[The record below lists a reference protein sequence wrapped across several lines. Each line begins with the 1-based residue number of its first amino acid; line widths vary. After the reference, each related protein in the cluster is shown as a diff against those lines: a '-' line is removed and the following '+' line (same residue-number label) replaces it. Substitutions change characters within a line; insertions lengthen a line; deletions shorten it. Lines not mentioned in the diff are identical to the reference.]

1 MRVLVTGGTG
11 FVGRALGAELAA
23 QGAAVTLADVRTD
36 GPELPFPASVHRVDL
51 SSWAETMRV
60 VKQSRPD
67 VIFHTAALLS
77 AAAEDVPL
85 AAYHAN
91 SAGTFH
97 VLEAAVLFDVPKVV
111 FLSSIASY
119 GPGVADIVDEDIAQ
133 RPVTVYGISKV
144 AGELLGE
151 YYARR
156 FGVDFRAGRY
166 PSIIGPGRGGG
177 GASAYSSAMI
187 EEPARGRPFAVPVP
201 PATVMPLLYIDDA
214 VRSLVDL
221 AAAPASQLS
230 RRTYGIGGFSPRA
243 DELAAAVHAEVPGSC
258 LDFAPDAETTAIVDS
273 WPRVL
278 SGAAAA
284 ADWGWK
290 PRYLLADTVRDFVA
304 RVRLTSPDGASAR
317 LG

>member
-1 MRVLVTGGTG
+1 MRALVTGGTG
-11 FVGRALGAELAA
+11 FVGRALGAELAG
-23 QGAAVTLADVRTD
+23 QGASVTLADIRTD
-36 GPELPFPASVHRVDL
+36 GPSPTFPASVHRADL
-51 SSWAETMRV
+51 ASWAETMRM
-60 VKQSRPD
+60 VKQARPD

-77 AAAEDVPL
+77 AAAEDLPVT
-85 AAYHAN
+85 AYQAN

-97 VLEAAVLFDVPKVV
+97 VLEAAVLFDVPQVV

-119 GPGVADIVDEDIAQ
+119 GPGVADVVDEEVAQ
-133 RPVTVYGISKV
+133 RPVTVYGITKV

-187 EEPARGRPFAVPVP
+187 EQPALDRAFEVPVP
-201 PATVMPLLYIDDA
+201 PETVMPLLYVDDA
-214 VRSLVDL
+214 VRSLIDL

-230 RRTYGIGGFSPRA
+230 RRTYGIGGFSPSALDVVGAVRA
-243 DELAAAVHAEVPGSC
+243 HVPGAR
-258 LDFAPDAETTAIVDS
+258 LEFAPDPETTAIVQS

-290 PRYLLADTVRDFVA
+290 PRYTLEGTIPDFVA
-304 RVRLTSPDGASAR
+304 RVRAAASADASSA
-317 LG
+317 

>member
-1 MRVLVTGGTG
+1 MRALVTGGAG
-11 FVGRALGAELAA
+11 FVGRALGTELAA
-23 QGAAVTLADVRTD
+23 QGATVTLADVRTD
-36 GPELPFPASVHRVDL
+36 GPPPPFAATVHRADL
-51 SSWAETMRV
+51 SSWAETMRL
-60 VKQSRPD
+60 VKQARPE

-85 AAYHAN
+85 AAYQAN
-91 SAGTFH
+91 TAGTFH

-119 GPGVADIVDEDIAQ
+119 GPGVAEIVDEDVAQ
-133 RPVTVYGISKV
+133 RPVTVYGITKV

-187 EEPARGRPFAVPVP
+187 EEPARGRPYSVPVP
-201 PATVMPLLYIDDA
+201 PGTVMPLLYIDDA

-221 AAAPASQLS
+221 AAAPMSQLS
-230 RRTYGIGGFSPRA
+230 RRTYGIGGFSPTA
-243 DELAAAVHAEVPGSC
+243 DEIVAAVRTRVPEATVG
-258 LDFAPDAETTAIVDS
+258 FAPDPETTAIVES
-273 WPRVL
+273 WPRIL

-284 ADWGWK
+284 ADWGWT
-290 PRYLLADTVRDFVA
+290 PRYLLEDTVRDFVD
-304 RVRLTSPDGASAR
+304 RVRTTRTGGAAAG